1 MGLALI
7 LEELQLLGIP
17 APPSTQRRFLSQHEV
32 LIACPLNPKAPVK
45 EVLSSQGVCVSVC
58 VCAHARACAES

>member
-17 APPSTQRRFLSQHEV
+17 TPPSTQRRFLSQHEV
-32 LIACPLNPKAPVK
+32 LIACPLNTKAPVK
-45 EVLSSQGVCVSVC
+45 EVLVCECVC
-58 VCAHARACAES
+58 VCMRTCTRMC